1 MMPIIFKRYKRSLKF
16 GQVIRNCKSNI
27 HYLKV
32 YQIYQEIK
40 KTATEIKT

>member
-1 MMPIIFKRYKRSLKF
+1 MPIIFKRYKRRKF

>member
-1 MMPIIFKRYKRSLKF
+1 MLIIFKRYKRSLKF
-16 GQVIRNCKSNI
+16 GQGIRNGKSNI

-40 KTATEIKT
+40 NTVTEIKT